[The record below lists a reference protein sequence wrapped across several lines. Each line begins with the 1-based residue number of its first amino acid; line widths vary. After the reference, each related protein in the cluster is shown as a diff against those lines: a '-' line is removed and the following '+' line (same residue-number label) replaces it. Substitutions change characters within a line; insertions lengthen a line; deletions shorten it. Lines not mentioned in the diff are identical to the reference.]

1 MFIVEGSRNQ
11 VIVLDCMLPKQ
22 GPILWL
28 VILILF
34 KSREEWNE
42 VKPIISQ
49 KQQQVTVA
57 GQERDVAIFVV
68 NMVVVFLFV
77 LRCAYGGFL
86 FLFQPIK
93 WIRHKITSNDLGFL
107 CKSYVQQENT
117 MACWG
122 IRLLFSFSLLTYTMP
137 QQVLNLRRIYRCG
150 SLRD

>member
-1 MFIVEGSRNQ
+1 MRLNLS
-11 VIVLDCMLPKQ
+11 
-22 GPILWL
+22 L
-28 VILILF
+28 V
-34 KSREEWNE
+34 K
-42 VKPIISQ
+42 

-77 LRCAYGGFL
+77 LRCADGGFL

-93 WIRHKITSNDLGFL
+93 WICHKITSNDLGFL

-137 QQVLNLRRIYRCG
+137 Q
-150 SLRD
+150 